1 MRVKFT
7 LHRSPAPVDLEVTA
21 DGTSTVG
28 DLARALVLADPR
40 GAADPGSVTL
50 AAAES
55 AGPRLIDP
63 TRAVAESGIRSGQT
77 VQVVA
82 APAYIGDDAPA
93 AVVRVLSGPLAGSEL
108 PLRAGSN
115 VVGRDPGADVVLDDA
130 LVSKRHARINVDAGI
145 EIIDLGSANGLVMG
159 GEQIARTSLSPDD
172 VVLLGSTEISVIP
185 LTRPGT
191 VHASTSTVEV
201 VRTPRVVP
209 RYEKP
214 DFPAPKPPKALTP
227 QRLPFI
233 ALIAPLLMG
242 VFLYVITQNVLSVVF
257 IALSPLIMLAAWLDQ
272 VLSAR
277 SQYKRDVQRFEASLE
292 HFETLMER
300 EQGEE
305 RAVRIAE
312 VPALA
317 DALSSLSSWGDLTW
331 THRPEHPQFL
341 TARLGT
347 GRLPSRVGIE
357 LNGLD
362 ETEPDYSDRLL
373 AVRER
378 FALIDDVPVVADL
391 REAGNVGFA
400 GGKDAADAARAS
412 QSATAAARA
421 FAMQLVATHSPAEL
435 VVTAFTSPATRR
447 VWSWLEWLPHTSS
460 PHTPLDGPHLA
471 ANPGTAAGL
480 LARLEGLVEERSGG
494 KEGTALR
501 GPVPS
506 GAEPEPAAP
515 AVPAVVVLVEDGA
528 TVDRARLTRLAERGP
543 DVGVHLVWVAAT
555 AAAIPAACRTFLVV
569 DGAAEGTAAGIVRR
583 GLSTTPV
590 RVELLDEATA
600 VAWARVL
607 APTVDAG
614 APVDDESDLP
624 RAVSFID
631 LADADI
637 GADAAVIAD
646 RWRESDSIT
655 VRDGRP
661 PERRKKEGNL
671 RALVGHGGGGA
682 FHLDLRSQGPHALVG
697 GTTGAGKSEFLQSWV
712 LGMASAHSP
721 DRVTFL
727 FVDYKGGSAFADCV
741 DLPHTVG
748 LVTDLSPHLVRRALT
763 SLRAELRYREHLLN
777 RKKAKDLVSLE
788 RTGDPET
795 PPSLIIVVD
804 EFAALVGEVPEF
816 VDGVVDVAQR
826 GRSLG
831 LHLILAT
838 QRPAGVIKDNLRANT
853 NLRVALRMAD
863 TEDSSDILGTP
874 MAAHFDPSIPGRG
887 AAKTGPGRIAT
898 FQTGYVGGWTT
909 DEKPQPQIDI
919 RELDFGVGARWDVP
933 AAEVKAAADPGP
945 TDIARIVRTV
955 RSAASALAIPAPRR
969 PWLDELAAAY
979 DLARLP
985 SPRTDERLLLGV
997 LDDPATQSQP
1007 TTSYE
1012 PDRDGNVAIFG
1023 TGGSGKSTAL
1033 RTLAVS
1039 AAITPRGGPVHVYG
1053 LDFGAG
1059 GLRML
1064 EGLLHVGAVI
1074 DGDDG
1079 ERVTRLL
1086 RMLRD
1091 IVDERSARY
1100 GDLRAG
1106 TITEYRRLAERPDE
1120 ARIVVL
1126 IDGLGAFREQYEFAP
1141 GSAGWFTLFSQIAV
1155 DGRQVGVH
1163 FVMTGDRPNALPTSI
1178 ASTVQKRF
1186 VLRLATDDDYLLV
1199 GAPKDVLTPASPP
1212 GRAILDGD
1220 EMQFAVLGGSA
1231 NMAVQA
1237 RELERLA
1244 TAMERQGVVAAP
1256 RVGRLPEQVALASL
1270 PATTAKGDLV
1280 IGLAD
1285 EDLGPL
1291 GIDPHGAFL
1300 LAGPP
1305 ASGRTT
1311 ALETIGRA
1319 LRRSDP
1325 ARPLVHL
1332 SARRSG
1338 LRLASDLRYA
1348 ATGPSAV
1355 ADLAGLLVDA
1365 IDAGTLAAPAI
1376 LVEHLTEFS
1385 GTEAESPLDRL
1396 IRAADRAEG
1405 FVVGEGETST
1415 WGQAWTLAQ
1424 PFKAAR
1430 QGLLLAPSDVDGDT
1444 LFGLSLGRVKRA
1456 DFPVGRGFAIHQ
1468 GRARRAQIAVS
1479 DGTA

>member
-1 MRVKFT
+1 MKLKFT
-7 LHRSPAPVDLEVTA
+7 LHRPGTPVDLEVTA

-28 DLARALVLADPR
+28 DLARTLVLADP
-40 GAADPGSVTL
+40 ANEIADPGAVTL
-50 AAAES
+50 AAAGA
-55 AGPRLIDP
+55 AGPRIVDP
-63 TRAVAESGIRSGQT
+63 ERAVAESGIRSGQT
-77 VQVVA
+77 VQIVA
-82 APAYIGDDAPA
+82 APAYVGDDAPA
-93 AVVRVLSGPLAGSEL
+93 AVLRILNGPRAGSEL

-115 VVGRDPGADVVLDDA
+115 VVGRDRGADIVIDDA

-159 GEQIARTSLSPDD
+159 GEQIARTGLGPDD
-172 VVLLGSTEISVIP
+172 VVLLGSTEVSVIP

-191 VHASTSTVEV
+191 VHAATSTVEI
-201 VRTPRVVP
+201 VRSPRVVP

-214 DFPAPKPPKALTP
+214 DFAAPKPPRAIAA
-227 QRLPFI
+227 QRIPVI
-233 ALIAPLLMG
+233 ALIAPLFMG
-242 VFLYVITQNVLSVVF
+242 AILYVFTQSILSVVF
-257 IALSPLIMLAAWLDQ
+257 IALSPLIMIAAWVDNKLAAKAEHKKA
-272 VLSAR
+272 VA
-277 SQYKRDVQRFEASLE
+277 RFEGAME
-292 HFETLMER
+292 QFDTLMQR
-300 EQGEE
+300 EQVEE
-305 RAVRIAE
+305 RAVRCAE

-317 DALSSLSSWGDLTW
+317 EALSALSSWGDLTW
-331 THRPEHPQFL
+331 THRPEHPTFL

-347 GRLPSRVGIE
+347 GTLPSRARVEIGAT
-357 LNGLD
+357 D
-362 ETEPDYSDRLL
+362 DTEPEFLERVHD
-373 AVRER
+373 VRER
-378 FALIDDVPVVADL
+378 FATIDDVPVVADL
-391 REAGNVGFA
+391 REAGNVGIA
-400 GGKDAADAARAS
+400 GSRGQAD
-412 QSATAAARA
+412 AAARA

-435 VVTAFTSPATRR
+435 VVTAFTSPATRPA
-447 VWSWLEWLPHTSS
+447 WSWLEWLPHTSS
-460 PHTPLDGPHLA
+460 PHTPLDGAHLA
-471 ANPGTAAGL
+471 ANPGTAASL
-480 LARLEGLVEERSGG
+480 LSRLEGLVEARTGEKDAHPPRGPIES
-494 KEGTALR
+494 GTA
-501 GPVPS
+501 
-506 GAEPEPAAP
+506 PEAAP
-515 AVPAVVVLVEDGA
+515 SRIPAVLVIVEDDA

-543 DVGVHLVWVAAT
+543 DVAVHILWVAPSPLAL
-555 AAAIPAACRTFLVV
+555 PAACRTFLVV
-569 DGAAEGTAAGIVRR
+569 DGVAEGTAAGIVRR
-583 GLSTTPV
+583 GLSSTPV
-590 RVELLDEATA
+590 RVELLDDGSAT
-600 VAWARVL
+600 AWARVL
-607 APTVDAG
+607 SPTVDAG
-614 APVDDESDLP
+614 TPIDDESDLP
-624 RAVSFID
+624 RSVSLID
-631 LADADI
+631 LAAADI
-637 GADAAVIAD
+637 GGDATVIAE

-655 VRDGRP
+655 PRDGRAP
-661 PERRKKEGNL
+661 QRRKKEGNL
-671 RALVGHGGGGA
+671 RALVGHGGAGA
-682 FHLDLRSQGPHALVG
+682 FHLDLRTQGPHALVG

-712 LGMASAHSP
+712 LGMAAAHSP

-804 EFAALVGEVPEF
+804 EFAALVSEVPEF

-887 AAKTGPGRIAT
+887 AAKTGPGRIAS

-909 DEKPQPQIDI
+909 GEKPRAQIDI
-919 RELDFGVGARWDVP
+919 HELDFGVGARWEPPVEEVR
-933 AAEVKAAADPGP
+933 AADDPGP

-969 PWLDELAAAY
+969 PWLDELATAY

-985 SPRTDERLLLGV
+985 SPRTDERMLLGV
-997 LDDPATQSQP
+997 LDDPQTQSQP

-1033 RTLAVS
+1033 RTIAVS

-1064 EGLLHVGAVI
+1064 EGLPHVGAVV
-1074 DGDDG
+1074 DGDDD

-1091 IVDERSARY
+1091 IVDERSTRY

-1106 TITEYRRLAERPDE
+1106 TIGEYRRLAGRPDE
-1120 ARIVVL
+1120 PRIVVL
-1126 IDGLGAFREQYEFAP
+1126 IDGLGAFRERYEFAS
-1141 GSAGWFTLFSQIAV
+1141 GSSGWFAVFAQIAV

-1163 FVMTGDRPNALPTSI
+1163 FVMTGDRPNSIPTSI
-1178 ASTVQKRF
+1178 SSTVQKRF
-1186 VLRLATDDDYLLV
+1186 ILRLATEDDYLLL
-1199 GAPKDVLTPASPP
+1199 GAPKDVLDASSPP
-1212 GRAILDGD
+1212 GRGIIEGD
-1220 EMQFAVLGGSA
+1220 ELQFAVLGGSS

-1244 TAMERQGVVAAP
+1244 DAMRRQGVAQAP
-1256 RVGRLPEQVALASL
+1256 PVGRLPERVDLAQL
-1270 PATTAKGDLV
+1270 PPRTPRGDLV

-1285 EDLGPL
+1285 EDLGPA
-1291 GIDPHGAFL
+1291 GIVASGAFL

-1305 ASGRTT
+1305 GSGRTT

-1319 LRRSDP
+1319 LVRADP
-1325 ARPLVHL
+1325 QRPIVHF
-1332 SARRSG
+1332 SARRTG
-1338 LRLASDLRYA
+1338 LRLASQPGYA
-1348 ATGPSAV
+1348 AHDPSAV
-1355 ADLAGLLVDA
+1355 AALALTLADA
-1365 IDAGTLAAPAI
+1365 IESGGLVNPAI

-1385 GTEAESPLDRL
+1385 GGEAESPLDRL
-1396 IRAADRAEG
+1396 IRAAVRAEA
-1405 FVVGEGETST
+1405 FVVGEAESST
-1415 WGQAWTLAQ
+1415 WGQAWQLGQ

-1430 QGLLLAPSDVDGDT
+1430 QGLLLAPSDVDGDA

-1456 DFPVGRGFAIHQ
+1456 DFPPGRGFTIHQ
-1468 GRARRAQIAVS
+1468 GRARRLQVAVADAPS
-1479 DGTA
+1479 